1 MSHWS
6 EKYINIPY
14 KLFGTDPKTGMDC
27 FNLLHHIYKKELDL
41 DIPYISSDYLKIVD
55 DAWFQK
61 THDQV
66 FLRAS
71 KNGDWDQINE
81 LKPFDLILMS
91 IGATN
96 VVNHIAMYVEKNNII
111 QMIENRNSAVYKY
124 HRYYQQYT
132 VGKYRW
138 KNLNI

>member
-27 FNLLHHIYKKELDL
+27 FNLIRHIYKKELNL

-61 THDQV
+61 THETS
-66 FLRAS
+66 FFEKHLRTV
-71 KNGDWDQINE
+71 
-81 LKPFDLILMS
+81 
-91 IGATN
+91 IG
-96 VVNHIAMYVEKNNII
+96 K
-111 QMIENRNSAVYKY
+111 K
-124 HRYYQQYT
+124 
-132 VGKYRW
+132 
-138 KNLNI
+138 